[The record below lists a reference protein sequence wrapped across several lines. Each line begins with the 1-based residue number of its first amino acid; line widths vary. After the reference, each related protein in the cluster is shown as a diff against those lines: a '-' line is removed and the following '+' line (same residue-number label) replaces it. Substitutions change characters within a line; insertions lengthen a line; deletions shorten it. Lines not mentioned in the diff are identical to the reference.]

1 MNALKKLY
9 QRFFTKKTDFQVF
22 LYQILGFYP
31 ENLSFYRLAFQ
42 HKSKHKENNER
53 LEFLG
58 DAVIDS
64 IFSEILYHKFPH
76 KNEGQLSQLRAKI
89 VSRKHLNYLGKQ
101 LKLECFLQYELKN
114 TSIENTNLLGNTFE
128 SLLGAM
134 YLDLGYAK
142 TKKVVQNKIEPFF
155 NWKDI
160 EYTTIDFKSKLF
172 QYAQKHH
179 HSLSFNL
186 IQSNENGEPKYFETQ
201 VILNEKPLAKGSG
214 RNKKQAEQ
222 NAARASLSTL
232 HN

>member
-58 DAVIDS
+58 DAIIDS

-101 LKLECFLQYELKN
+101 LELERFLQYKLKN
-114 TSIENTNLLGNTFE
+114 ISIENTSLLGNTFE
-128 SLLGAM
+128 SFVGAI

-142 TKKVVQNKIEPFF
+142 TMQIVLRKIEPLF
-155 NWKDI
+155 NWKTI
-160 EYTTIDFKSKLF
+160 EHTTTDFKSKLF
-172 QYAQKHH
+172 QYAQKHQ

-186 IQSNENGEPKYFETQ
+186 IQSDENGEPKYFETQ

-214 RNKKQAEQ
+214 KNKKQAEQ
-222 NAARASLSTL
+222 NAAKATLAKLS
-232 HN
+232 